1 MLLIHDFPKSTAA
14 KADLN
19 KAMIGLEAEYS
30 ELDAVV
36 LTSKDPNLSEYVPL
50 DNNPRYGITLFTG
63 SVGDAIY
70 FTEKFRKTHPEQ
82 KPVVLF
88 VDGRYHLQA
97 DQETNPELT
106 EVVKL
111 EVEPNIE
118 GGVRARLSQYKGIQ
132 VGLDFERTSVASLAR
147 YEETAAA
154 AGLKLVPL
162 KGEAVLKALGL
173 PGWKVNRPIFSLP
186 EAATGRSLQ
195 KTLDALS
202 KDLALQS
209 GHEENLHFTVATDDA
224 AFLMNA
230 RGFHLPHT
238 GSFLAYTFFA
248 GKELIVFLGASSQ
261 DCEVNLDPAQCGDYQ
276 VTVIRNS
283 LPELKAALGKHRV
296 KNLYFNG
303 GAMNGLLP
311 TLAKEVFPAASL
323 KNDYVWLMKNRT
335 KKTAEEMATIRAAFI
350 RSSRAIAKTLRYGK
364 SESQKRN
371 FSETELASFLY
382 EQYAEEKAVALSFST
397 ISGAGDHS
405 AIVHY
410 STPSSTSYFGKGELA
425 LLDSGAY
432 YEEGFCTDCTR
443 GFFVGGKGT
452 DIKPEKWQKEIY
464 TATLKAGIQVFMHP
478 VDSSLSGKEV
488 DALIRNQVK
497 EKGYDYLHGTGH
509 GVGIHV
515 HEDGIRLSTLSPYP
529 QSVHACVSVEPGIY
543 LKGKGGVRIE
553 NIALL
558 HPEGPN
564 RLRYENVVFV
574 GYDWDLIDVS
584 QLTDEEKVYL
594 RDYETQCQLLGTELM
609 ECPL

>member
-1 MLLIHDFPKSTAA
+1 MRLIHDFSKSTAV
-14 KADLN
+14 KPDL
-19 KAMIGLEAEYS
+19 KQAVLGLEAQFS
-30 ELDAVV
+30 ALDAVV

-50 DNNPRYGITLFTG
+50 ENNPRYGITLFTG

-70 FTEKFRKTHPEQ
+70 FTEKFRKDHPGQ

-118 GGVRARLSQYKGIQ
+118 GGVRTRLSQTKGIQ

-147 YEETAAA
+147 YEETAQF
-154 AGLKLVPL
+154 AGLKLVPVQ
-162 KGEAVLKALGL
+162 GEAVLKALGL

-186 EAATGRSLQ
+186 EAATGRSLE
-195 KTLDALS
+195 KTLTALA
-202 KDLALQS
+202 KDLNAQS
-209 GHEENLHFTVATDDA
+209 GHDENMHVTVATDDA

-238 GSFLAYTFFA
+238 ASFLAYTFFA
-248 GKELIVFLGASSQ
+248 GKELMVYLSASSK
-261 DCEVNLDPAQCGDYQ
+261 DCEVNLDAAQCGDYQ
-276 VTVIRNS
+276 VTVIRDS
-283 LPELKAALGKHRV
+283 IPELKAALRKHSV
-296 KNLYFNG
+296 KNLFFNG
-303 GAMNGLLP
+303 STMNGLIP
-311 TLAKEVFPAASL
+311 TLAKEVYPSAVV
-323 KNDYVWLMKNRT
+323 KNDYVWLMKSRT
-335 KKTAEEMATIRAAFI
+335 KKTKEEMATIRTAFI
-350 RSSRAIAKTLRYGK
+350 RSSRAIAKTIRYGK
-364 SESQKRN
+364 AESQKRN
-371 FSETELASFLY
+371 FSETELAAYLY

-397 ISGAGDHS
+397 ISGAGEHS

-443 GFFVGGKGT
+443 GFFVGGKGS

-464 TATLKAGIQVFMHP
+464 TATLKAGIQVFLQP

-488 DALIRNQVK
+488 DAMIRNRVK

-515 HEDGIRLSTLSPYP
+515 HEDGIRLSTLSVYP
-529 QSVHACVSVEPGIY
+529 QSAHACVSVEPGIY

-558 HPEGPN
+558 QPEGPN

-574 GYDWDLIDVS
+574 GYDWDLIDLAE
-584 QLTDEEKVYL
+584 LTEEEKTYL
-594 RDYETQCQLLGTELM
+594 KDYENQCQLLGTELM